1 MSARSGEK
9 LVQAPTEIEH
19 IRFECVRC
27 GACCRNSNLL
37 VTLTGSDLVR
47 LSIALNLDHKALMR
61 AIDFY
66 TLEPD
71 APVPVGLR
79 HIPSVETEN
88 GRAFVALRKLEGGD
102 CIFLLDNECMIHP
115 ARPDACRSFPF
126 FFQKQNGLKWGLS
139 AMKDICPG
147 LGKGP
152 EVDYRDLTELA
163 RAVTTSLVAQRTFV
177 DEWNR
182 GRTSHT
188 AAEFIKRAL
197 NDPKFR
203 L

>member
-1 MSARSGEK
+1 M
-9 LVQAPTEIEH
+9 
-19 IRFECVRC
+19 
-27 GACCRNSNLL
+27 

-47 LSIALNLDHKALMR
+47 MSRSLDLDHRALMR

-126 FFQKQNGLKWGLS
+126 FFQEQDGLKWGFS

-147 LGKGP
+147 LGNGP
-152 EVDYRDLTELA
+152 EVDSRDLTALA
-163 RAVTTSLVAQRTFV
+163 RAATTSLATHRAFV
-177 DEWNR
+177 EDWNR
-182 GRTSHT
+182 GRTSH
-188 AAEFIKRAL
+188 AAADFIKRAL
-197 NDPKFR
+197 DDLRFR